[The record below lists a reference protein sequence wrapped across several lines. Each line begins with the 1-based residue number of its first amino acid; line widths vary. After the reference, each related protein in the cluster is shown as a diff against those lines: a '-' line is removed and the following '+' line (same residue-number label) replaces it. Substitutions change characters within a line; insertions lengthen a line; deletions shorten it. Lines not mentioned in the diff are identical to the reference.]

1 MIFTIY
7 IHMYVFS
14 KVHTLYVHMHSTLC
28 SLSLSLW
35 VSFFHYS
42 FFFFLIIELYSAV
55 PQSSIKT
62 GSRAETRS
70 MRYLDFGSVSS
81 SLMQR
86 LESRFTQWQT
96 KIPAQH
102 PANVFLLVLHET
114 SKFWVLQ
121 KLNSNLDLCA

>member
-7 IHMYVFS
+7 IYTCMCSLRFTRYMYTCTA
-14 KVHTLYVHMHSTLC
+14 HYVPF
-28 SLSLSLW
+28 LSLSECL
-35 VSFFHYS
+35 FFIIV
-42 FFFFLIIELYSAV
+42 FFFFIIELYSAV